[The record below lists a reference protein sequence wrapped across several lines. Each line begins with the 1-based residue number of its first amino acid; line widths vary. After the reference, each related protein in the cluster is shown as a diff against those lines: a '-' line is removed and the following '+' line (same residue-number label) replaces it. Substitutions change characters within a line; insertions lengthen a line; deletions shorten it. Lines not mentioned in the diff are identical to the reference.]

1 MKKFLLVLIISTLL
15 IGSAYAAN
23 LGDFKVDDKL
33 YNSTFNNTDCK
44 VYFDNA
50 KASGVGIFKYLDT
63 VDDENDDAIDGIIM
77 NDGNDYLVAD
87 DDYQINKNSDNTA
100 NFTDSDHGT
109 YGVVEVVEFD
119 NEKFVI
125 VFWTKNSADTGKLM
139 TQLTEFN
146 KNNNLTPVAF

>member
-1 MKKFLLVLIISTLL
+1 MKKLFLVLIISTLL

-23 LGDFKVDDKL
+23 LDDFKVDDKL

-50 KASGVGIFKYLDT
+50 KASGIGIFKYLDA

-77 NDGNDYLVAD
+77 DDGNDYLVAD

-100 NFTDSDHGT
+100 NFTDSDHGS
-109 YGVVEVVEFD
+109 YGVVEVVEVD

-125 VFWTKNSADTGKLM
+125 VFWSKNSNDTSKLM
-139 TQLTEFN
+139 SQLTEFN
-146 KNNNLTPVAF
+146 KDNNLTAIAF